1 MAHWRRALAILLVA
15 AVVLVIESW
24 TVHAAP
30 TLFKNCTY
38 TRMPDGGSVRP
49 PFSLAPLLGS
59 VKVTVKTDRGT
70 LELRLDRQNAPCAV
84 HSFTHLALQRYYHG
98 TPCPRLTRA
107 ILECGAGRP
116 GYRFPAELT
125 GKEKYHRGVV
135 ALSKEGAGNGGAFF
149 LVHGVHGAP
158 AGSTIIGAVSNGL
171 TVLDRIAA
179 EPRKPVQVLEV
190 LVG

>member
-1 MAHWRRALAILLVA
+1 MGRWKRVVAILLVA
-15 AVVLVIESW
+15 MVVLVLESW
-24 TVHAAP
+24 TAHATPAM
-30 TLFKNCTY
+30 FKNCTY
-38 TRMPDGGSVRP
+38 TRTGDGAVRP
-49 PFSLAPLLGS
+49 PYSLTPLLGT
-59 VKVTVKTDRGT
+59 VKVTLKTDRGT

-125 GKEKYHRGVV
+125 GKENYHRGVV
-135 ALSKEGAGNGGAFF
+135 ALSNEGGGNGSTFF

-158 AGSTIIGAVSNGL
+158 AGSTIIGTVSQGL
-171 TVLDRIAA
+171 TVLDQIAA
-179 EPRKPVQVLEV
+179 GSQRPVQILEV